1 MTDSDFSTLEAAK
14 KAKRRLQFDPTINA
28 GHILTT
34 LIIVSGVFIGWTELD
49 KRVVILEEGRKTQ
62 QQIDRH
68 QDEVLGQQ
76 MQQIRESLS
85 EIKQNVQRV
94 NDRLERRP

>member
-1 MTDSDFSTLEAAK
+1 MSDSQTDTKS
-14 KAKRRLQFDPTINA
+14 KRIRFDPTINA
-28 GHILTT
+28 GHILTSF
-34 LIIVSGVFIGWTELD
+34 IIVSGVFIGWTELD

-62 QQIDRH
+62 QQVDSH
-68 QDEVLGQQ
+68 QDQVLNQQ
-76 MQQIRESLS
+76 MFQIRESLT